1 MLARNRR
8 EVGLPNVRYV
18 HADLFDWRPDRS
30 YDVVFFGFW
39 LSHVP
44 PSRFDD
50 FWELVRRCVR
60 DDGRVAFID
69 EDDRGSNN
77 DEVRVVD
84 GVPLARRTLG
94 DGREFDVI
102 KLFWNPDEL
111 TARLHTIGWRFNIRR
126 VLDVFMC
133 GVGRPRSE

>member
-1 MLARNRR
+1 
-8 EVGLPNVRYV
+8 V
-18 HADLFDWRPDRS
+18 HYIGADLFDWRPERS

-50 FWELVRRCVR
+50 FWQLVRACVR

-69 EDDRGSNN
+69 EDDRGLGN
-77 DEVRVVD
+77 DDLRVVD
-84 GVPLARRTLG
+84 GTQLARRKLE

-102 KLFWNPDEL
+102 KLYWNPREHV
-111 TARLHTIGWRFNIRR
+111 TARRHS
-126 VLDVFMC
+126 
-133 GVGRPRSE
+133 RPL